1 MITDRHDTEALVLRV
16 CAEFGIAET
25 GVRDYAERLVDQFAG
40 ARIRAYVP
48 LLVESQLREYAR
60 RLRTPR
66 Q

>member
-1 MITDRHDTEALVLRV
+1 MITERHETDALVLRV
-16 CAEFGIAET
+16 CAEYGIADT
-25 GVRDYAERLVDQFAG
+25 GLRDYAERLVDQFAN

-60 RLRTPR
+60 RLRAPR